1 MNVQTDYG
9 EQPLD
14 EVIRCY
20 HLWKAMIARS
30 TEIKHQIN
38 QTDEGK
44 VQNRMRAKAYYE
56 RHKDEI
62 IAKRKAAYEA
72 KKNSP
77 QFLDT

>member
-20 HLWKAMIARS
+20 HLWKAMIARG
-30 TEIKHQIN
+30 TQIQNRIN

-56 RHKDEI
+56 LHKDEI
-62 IAKRKAAYEA
+62 LATRKAAYQA
-72 KKNSP
+72 KKSTP
-77 QFLDT
+77 QFHD